1 MKCNMKLSQLKQ
13 LIKEELNKTVKEG
26 NAQWNDVTY
35 NISVDVERAMP
46 SIYARLSKQYT
57 NEYRGKNLEFSTW
70 KGDARLKQGSGV
82 VDQVVIEESNPR
94 IAPMDK
100 PFRVN
105 FITQEGK
112 TFFNISHVEEI

>member
-1 MKCNMKLSQLKQ
+1 MKLSQLKQ
-13 LIKEELNKTVKEG
+13 IIKEEFNKTVEEG
-26 NAQWNDVTY
+26 NSQWNDVTY
-35 NISVDVERAMP
+35 NISVDVERIMP
-46 SIYARLSKQYT
+46 SVYAKLSKQYT
-57 NEYRGKNLEFSTW
+57 NEYKGKNLEFSTW

-82 VDQVVIEESNPR
+82 VDQVVIEAANER

-105 FITQEGK
+105 FITDKGR

>member
-1 MKCNMKLSQLKQ
+1 MKLSQLKQ
-13 LIKEELNKTVKEG
+13 LIKEEFNKTVEES

-35 NISVDVERAMP
+35 NISVDVERIMP
-46 SIYARLSKQYT
+46 SVYAKLSKQYT
-57 NEYRGKNLEFSTW
+57 NEYKGKNLEFSTW

-82 VDQVVIEESNPR
+82 VDQVVIEAADER
-94 IAPMDK
+94 RAPMDK

-105 FITQEGK
+105 FITNEGK

>member
-1 MKCNMKLSQLKQ
+1 MKLSQLRQ
-13 LIKEELNKTVKEG
+13 IIKEELNKTVKEG
-26 NAQWNDVTY
+26 NAQGNDVTY
-35 NISVDVERAMP
+35 DISVDVERIMP
-46 SIYARLSKQYT
+46 SVYAKLSKQYT
-57 NEYRGKNLEFSTW
+57 NEYKGKNLEFYTW

-82 VDQVVIEESNPR
+82 VDRVVIEESNPR

-105 FITQEGK
+105 FITNEGK

>member
-1 MKCNMKLSQLKQ
+1 MKLSQLKQ
-13 LIKEELNKTVKEG
+13 IIKEEIESALKEG

-35 NISVDVERAMP
+35 NISVEVERIMP

-57 NEYRGKNLEFSTW
+57 NEYKGKNLEFSTW
-70 KGDARLKQGSGV
+70 KGDSRIKQGSGV
-82 VDQVVIEESNPR
+82 VARVEIEEADPGR
-94 IAPMDK
+94 APMDK

-105 FITQEGK
+105 FITNEGK

>member
-1 MKCNMKLSQLKQ
+1 MKLSQLKQ
-13 LIKEELNKTVKEG
+13 LIKEELNKTVEEVSG
-26 NAQWNDVTY
+26 QWNDVTY
-35 NISVDVERAMP
+35 NISVEVERIMP

-70 KGDARLKQGSGV
+70 KGDSRIKQGSGV
-82 VDQVVIEESNPR
+82 VARVEIEEADPGR
-94 IAPMDK
+94 APMDK

-105 FITQEGK
+105 FITDKGK

>member
-1 MKCNMKLSQLKQ
+1 MKLSQLKQ
-13 LIKEELNKTVKEG
+13 LIKEELNKTVEEVSD
-26 NAQWNDVTY
+26 QWNDITY
-35 NISVDVERAMP
+35 NISVEVERIMP

-70 KGDARLKQGSGV
+70 KGDSRIKQGSGV
-82 VDQVVIEESNPR
+82 VVKVEIEEADPGR
-94 IAPMDK
+94 APMDK

-105 FITQEGK
+105 FITDKGR

>member
-1 MKCNMKLSQLKQ
+1 MKLSQLKQ

-26 NAQWNDVTY
+26 NAQWNDVVY
-35 NISVDVERAMP
+35 NISVDVERAMS

-57 NEYRGKNLEFSTW
+57 NEYQGKNLEFSTW
-70 KGDARLKQGSGV
+70 KGDSRIKQGSGV
-82 VDQVVIEESNPR
+82 VARVEIEEADPGR
-94 IAPMDK
+94 APMDK

-105 FITQEGK
+105 FITDKGR

>member
-1 MKCNMKLSQLKQ
+1 MKLSQLRQ
-13 LIKEELNKTVKEG
+13 IIREEIIQSD
-26 NAQWNDVTY
+26 QWNDVTY

-46 SIYARLSKQYT
+46 GIYAKLSKEYT

-70 KGDARLKQGSGV
+70 KGSSRMKQGTGV
-82 VDQVVIEESNPR
+82 VAKVEIEEADPGR
-94 IAPMDK
+94 APMDK

-105 FITQEGK
+105 FITDKGK